1 MFRFFL
7 KFLLVLIIFFVGVL
21 LGMQKANI
29 GILNMRGYDDPNL
42 YSAVSIEQHN
52 GEVDASILGKEMKS
66 YDLQEKKEKLEEIKA
81 FNAFSNLGKKIT
93 ESSKQ
98 FFNKVLEFIV
108 PG

>member
-29 GILNMRGYDDPNL
+29 GMLNMRGYDDPKL
-42 YSAVSIEQHN
+42 YSAVSVEQRD
-52 GEVDASILGKEMKS
+52 GEIDASILGKEINS

-93 ESSKQ
+93 ESSKTL
-98 FFNKVLEFIV
+98 FNKALDFVV
-108 PG
+108 PD